1 MYHHWTERGFIFTV
15 GKSVQSACGNRKYL
29 SGIPAFLYDYG
40 IVLLLWTVWPIV
52 CALYL
57 TNIAANAAAVA
68 AGQAPIYIATDELV
82 FMGWCCLGGLGCTL
96 PLNILMIRSRS
107 KKISTIGKA
116 AIASSIFNINE
127 PVMYGLPVV
136 LNPVMMLGYMTV
148 SFVVPTITYIVFKLG
163 LVSIPAVAMMM
174 NFLPQPIS
182 TFMVNSD
189 FRGIILWAVLF
200 VLTYLI
206 YLPFFKVYEKQELES
221 EQEVNT
227 LRKEETNG

>member
-1 MYHHWTERGFIFTV
+1 MIMALCYCCGL
-15 GKSVQSACGNRKYL
+15 SA
-29 SGIPAFLYDYG
+29 
-40 IVLLLWTVWPIV
+40 WTVWPIV

-163 LVSIPAVAMMM
+163 LVSILPATTY
-174 NFLPQPIS
+174 FYLYGKQRFSWYYSLGGFICTDLFDIS
-182 TFMVNSD
+182 SVFQSV
-189 FRGIILWAVLF
+189 
-200 VLTYLI
+200 
-206 YLPFFKVYEKQELES
+206 
-221 EQEVNT
+221 
-227 LRKEETNG
+227 

>member
-1 MYHHWTERGFIFTV
+1 
-15 GKSVQSACGNRKYL
+15 
-29 SGIPAFLYDYG
+29 
-40 IVLLLWTVWPIV
+40 
-52 CALYL
+52 
-57 TNIAANAAAVA
+57 
-68 AGQAPIYIATDELV
+68 
-82 FMGWCCLGGLGCTL
+82 
-96 PLNILMIRSRS
+96 MIRSRS

-189 FRGIILWAVLF
+189 FRWYYSLGGFICTDLF
-200 VLTYLI
+200 DI
-206 YLPFFKVYEKQELES
+206 SSFFKVI
-221 EQEVNT
+221 
-227 LRKEETNG
+227 

>member
-1 MYHHWTERGFIFTV
+1 MPLRVDPNAE
-15 GKSVQSACGNRKYL
+15 
-29 SGIPAFLYDYG
+29 P
-40 IVLLLWTVWPIV
+40 VL
-52 CALYL
+52 
-57 TNIAANAAAVA
+57 
-68 AGQAPIYIATDELV
+68 E
-82 FMGWCCLGGLGCTL
+82 
-96 PLNILMIRSRS
+96 SRS
-107 KKISTIGKA
+107 SSSTSCLTWNG
-116 AIASSIFNINE
+116 
-127 PVMYGLPVV
+127 MQ
-136 LNPVMMLGYMTV
+136 
-148 SFVVPTITYIVFKLG
+148 
-163 LVSIPAVAMMM
+163 M

>member
-1 MYHHWTERGFIFTV
+1 MR
-15 GKSVQSACGNRKYL
+15 
-29 SGIPAFLYDYG
+29 
-40 IVLLLWTVWPIV
+40 LLWQQ
-52 CALYL
+52 A
-57 TNIAANAAAVA
+57 
-68 AGQAPIYIATDELV
+68 QAPIYIATDELV

-221 EQEVNT
+221 EQEVNA
-227 LRKEETNG
+227 LRKEEKNG

>member
-1 MYHHWTERGFIFTV
+1 MFFFLISRRTPRSTQGR
-15 GKSVQSACGNRKYL
+15 SSA
-29 SGIPAFLYDYG
+29 
-40 IVLLLWTVWPIV
+40 
-52 CALYL
+52 
-57 TNIAANAAAVA
+57 
-68 AGQAPIYIATDELV
+68 
-82 FMGWCCLGGLGCTL
+82 
-96 PLNILMIRSRS
+96 
-107 KKISTIGKA
+107 
-116 AIASSIFNINE
+116 ASD
-127 PVMYGLPVV
+127 VYKRQ
-136 LNPVMMLGYMTV
+136 
-148 SFVVPTITYIVFKLG
+148 VFKLG

-227 LRKEETNG
+227 LRKEEKNG

>member
-1 MYHHWTERGFIFTV
+1 MT
-15 GKSVQSACGNRKYL
+15 
-29 SGIPAFLYDYG
+29 
-40 IVLLLWTVWPIV
+40 
-52 CALYL
+52 
-57 TNIAANAAAVA
+57 
-68 AGQAPIYIATDELV
+68 
-82 FMGWCCLGGLGCTL
+82 
-96 PLNILMIRSRS
+96 RSRS

-227 LRKEETNG
+227 LRKEEKNG

>member
-1 MYHHWTERGFIFTV
+1 MNWFSWAGVVWEIGMYTSTEHFDDPFQVKR
-15 GKSVQSACGNRKYL
+15 
-29 SGIPAFLYDYG
+29 
-40 IVLLLWTVWPIV
+40 
-52 CALYL
+52 
-57 TNIAANAAAVA
+57 
-68 AGQAPIYIATDELV
+68 
-82 FMGWCCLGGLGCTL
+82 
-96 PLNILMIRSRS
+96 
-107 KKISTIGKA
+107 KISCHWRKA

>member
-1 MYHHWTERGFIFTV
+1 MGR
-15 GKSVQSACGNRKYL
+15 
-29 SGIPAFLYDYG
+29 
-40 IVLLLWTVWPIV
+40 
-52 CALYL
+52 L
-57 TNIAANAAAVA
+57 T
-68 AGQAPIYIATDELV
+68 IATKFNTARLLQFV
-82 FMGWCCLGGLGCTL
+82 F
-96 PLNILMIRSRS
+96 
-107 KKISTIGKA
+107 
-116 AIASSIFNINE
+116 
-127 PVMYGLPVV
+127 
-136 LNPVMMLGYMTV
+136 
-148 SFVVPTITYIVFKLG
+148 
-163 LVSIPAVAMMM
+163 PAVAMMM